1 MAAATVIP
9 EPAAPVAEL
18 AVVPAPPVRLSL
30 YALNE
35 ELIALMDTM
44 EMVPSEQEGEFLE
57 RFAQTLAATAEKI
70 DSTSH
75 FMAFLDSQITL
86 SKTERTRLQER
97 EEACQRI
104 LDRLDRY
111 LTQIIKS
118 RGQDAK
124 NKWRKL
130 EGRVTSFGLK
140 KCPPSVEI
148 TDPEQVAAEHK
159 SVTITL
165 PLPLYDKLLDSLDLD
180 FAGEIADAVSK
191 AKIDVS
197 KTSVKDAL
205 KGGTIP
211 GARLIDDKYKLVR
224 T

>member
-1 MAAATVIP
+1 MATAAP
-9 EPAAPVAEL
+9 EVPAAPVAEL

-35 ELIALMDTM
+35 ELIALMDTV
-44 EMVPSEQEGEFLE
+44 EMVPPEQEQDFLE
-57 RFAQTLAATAEKI
+57 RFAQTAAATAEKV
-70 DSTSH
+70 DSTNH
-75 FMAFLDSQITL
+75 FMAFMDSQIGL

-97 EEACQRI
+97 EDACQRI

-124 NKWRKL
+124 GKWHKL

-140 KCPPSVEI
+140 KCPSSVEI
-148 TDPEQVAAEHK
+148 TDPEQVPAEHK
-159 SVTITL
+159 SVTLTL

-180 FAGEIADAVSK
+180 FAGEIADAVKK

-205 KGGTIP
+205 KDGEVP
-211 GARLIDDKYKLVR
+211 GAVLRDDKYKLVR
-224 T
+224 A